1 MTDRDQC
8 EESDP
13 TLLIEDDLLAD
24 IIRVI
29 AGQSPEAADEFE
41 MLVLEIADGLDGRAP
56 AIVRNVLRHSIELV
70 FPFYTDTSQAAFEL
84 YLRDK
89 RGLVGDGKAND
100 LIWEL
105 VRTKSA
111 DRAG

>member
-1 MTDRDQC
+1 MTDRDQG

-29 AGQSPEAADEFE
+29 AGQSPEEADEFE
-41 MLVLEIADGLDGRAP
+41 MLILEVADGLDGRAP
-56 AIVRNVLRHSIELV
+56 AIVRNTLLRSMEMA
-70 FPFYTDTSQAAFEL
+70 FPYTDTSRAAFEL

-89 RGLVGDGKAND
+89 RGLVGSGKAND

-111 DRAG
+111 DREG